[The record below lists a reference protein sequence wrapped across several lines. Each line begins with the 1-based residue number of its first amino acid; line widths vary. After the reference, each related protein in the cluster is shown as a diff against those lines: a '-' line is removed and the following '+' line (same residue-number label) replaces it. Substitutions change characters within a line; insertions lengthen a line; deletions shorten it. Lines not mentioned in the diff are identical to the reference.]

1 MKTSGLRRS
10 GGMAG
15 AMARGAALALAC
27 TVLATALPAS
37 AQFRGGY
44 GFIKAVEDRDGDKVT
59 EMLKDPDV
67 RLINTRHPD
76 TGESAL
82 AIVVKRRDLNW
93 VKFLLGKGADPKI
106 ADRQDVTPLMHAA
119 TLGFVEAAD
128 EMLKKGAP
136 VDQANRRGET
146 ALILAVQRK
155 DAAMVRLLVRSGAN
169 PDKSDHITGL
179 SARDYAR
186 RDDRSGQMLT
196 LLDAKPDAPVKP
208 MGEVF
213 GPK

>member
-1 MKTSGLRRS
+1 MKTSGLRRA

-27 TVLATALPAS
+27 AVLATALPAS

-76 TGESAL
+76 SGESAL

-93 VKFLLGKGADPKI
+93 VKFLLSKGADPKI

-119 TLGFVEAAD
+119 MLGFVEAAD
-128 EMLKKGAP
+128 EMLKIGAP

-208 MGEVF
+208 RGEVF